1 MSHLLRVQLNGL
13 IKELGIAMVVML
25 DVPQV
30 LYQQR
35 IGAIP
40 VQLASLLSAGLIDR
54 EVILLGMKQ
63 TVDHRRFGVPTKT
76 YEQINVS
83 AGDRLGGSMNAR

>member
-13 IKELGIAMVVML
+13 IKELGIAVVVML

-40 VQLASLLSAGLIDR
+40 VQLASLLSAGSR
-54 EVILLGMKQ
+54 GYPP
-63 TVDHRRFGVPTKT
+63 G
-76 YEQINVS
+76 YEANC
-83 AGDRLGGSMNAR
+83 RP